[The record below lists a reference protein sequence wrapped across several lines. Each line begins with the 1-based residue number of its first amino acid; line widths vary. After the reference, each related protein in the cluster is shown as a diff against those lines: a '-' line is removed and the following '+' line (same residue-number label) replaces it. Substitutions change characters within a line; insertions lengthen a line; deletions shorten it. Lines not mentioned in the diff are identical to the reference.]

1 MYRKLIVAVGLLLLL
16 LLIGFSFFFRQ
27 SELPSKPQSQGT
39 SSAQQPS
46 VRETTSLGGNS
57 CCELVANSQ
66 LTDQGRVVVNFPAG
80 LNLSHT
86 MVYVYQPGAPMQVAL
101 STGNG
106 IFPLPPG
113 HYDVGIYTIR
123 LAGVPVRAGF
133 DTRVKVGALRV
144 STDNATTYR
153 VLSAADQHELAKG
166 YGNSVF
172 GLPVG
177 QYVLRLKQDDK
188 LVVIQDGGI
197 ADF

>member
-1 MYRKLIVAVGLLLLL
+1 MNRKLIVAVGLLLLL
-16 LLIGFSFFFRQ
+16 LLIGLFFLFRP
-27 SELPSKPQSQGT
+27 SEPPSTPQSQGT

-46 VRETTSLGGNS
+46 ARETTNLPGDS

-66 LTDQGRVVVNFPAG
+66 LTDQGRVLVTFPAG
-80 LNLSHT
+80 LNVSHT
-86 MVYVYQPGAPMQVAL
+86 MVYLYPPGAPTQVAL

-106 IFPLPPG
+106 VFLLPPG
-113 HYDVGIYTIR
+113 RYDVGIHTIR

-153 VLSAADQHELAKG
+153 VLDSASQHELAKG

-177 QYVLRLKQDDK
+177 QYVLRLKRDDK

-197 ADF
+197 TDF